1 MISYSARVSKVCCI
15 APHVIFPAKSHQKIR
30 GILFQN
36 NNVFISQLESG
47 LVDSALSALVRAQR
61 RVYLLS
67 VPLDLAMSL
76 FAYVGAI
83 ASFLVI
89 AVPIFSGYY
98 DDLSEAELADLVS
111 ENAFVCINLVGN

>member
-1 MISYSARVSKVCCI
+1 MSQKKNGL
-15 APHVIFPAKSHQKIR
+15 VIFLLQKNYFPFKSIHA
-30 GILFQN
+30 F
-36 NNVFISQLESG
+36 FPQLESG

-89 AVPIFSGYY
+89 AVPVFSGYY
-98 DDLSEAELADLVS
+98 DDLSEAELADLVA
-111 ENAFVCINLVGN
+111 ENAFVCINLVRN

>member
-1 MISYSARVSKVCCI
+1 
-15 APHVIFPAKSHQKIR
+15 
-30 GILFQN
+30 
-36 NNVFISQLESG
+36 
-47 LVDSALSALVRAQR
+47 
-61 RVYLLS
+61 
-67 VPLDLAMSL
+67 MSL

-98 DDLSEAELADLVS
+98 VDLSEAELADLVA